1 MVVEIFVTLAQRIH
15 ALAQQGQLVVSDIA
29 TIAGI
34 REPCIDGFEQ
44 PQPLV
49 SLPEQQQATITGD
62 IPTEKSGLDPV
73 AFYRWK
79 VEADLGTFCHG
90 QSPVRIHGNQ
100 LNFTKLFGL
109 CPFYL

>member
-15 ALAQQGQLVVSDIA
+15 ALAQQGQLIVSDIA
-29 TIAGI
+29 SIAGI

-44 PQPLV
+44 PRPSV

-62 IPTEKSGLDPV
+62 IPAGKSGLDPA

-79 VEADLGTFCHG
+79 VEADPGTFCHG
-90 QSPVRIHGNQ
+90 QSSVRIHGNQ
-100 LNFTKLFGL
+100 LNFTELFGL
-109 CPFYL
+109 CPFCL

>member
-1 MVVEIFVTLAQRIH
+1 MVVEILVTLAQRIH

-44 PQPLV
+44 QPSV
-49 SLPEQQQATITGD
+49 SLPKQQQATTTGD
-62 IPTEKSGLDPV
+62 IPAGKSGLDPA

-90 QSPVRIHGNQ
+90 QSPVRIHGNH
-100 LNFTKLFGL
+100 LNFTELFWL

>member
-49 SLPEQQQATITGD
+49 SLPEQQ
-62 IPTEKSGLDPV
+62 
-73 AFYRWK
+73 
-79 VEADLGTFCHG
+79 
-90 QSPVRIHGNQ
+90 
-100 LNFTKLFGL
+100 
-109 CPFYL
+109 

>member
-15 ALAQQGQLVVSDIA
+15 ELAQQGQLVVSDIA
-29 TIAGI
+29 TMAEI

-44 PQPLV
+44 PQPSV
-49 SLPEQQQATITGD
+49 SLPKQQQATITGN
-62 IPTEKSGLDPV
+62 IPAGKSGLDPA

-79 VEADLGTFCHG
+79 CYG

-100 LNFTKLFGL
+100 LNFTELFGL